1 MEYCS
6 YLQWR
11 WEQYFFLGL
20 PSSCFRKEYAERFM
34 GRKPVSCT
42 LKARARKTIGSKELM
57 VDLPSAETA
66 GNKITTVNSAKKDS
80 CRDSRGRNARGSI
93 VTCQS
98 LFWLVLCAL
107 LCCFPG
113 PALAESPQ
121 PAVLQEGQSG
131 LPDASGTV
139 ARAAGLPLQ
148 QSLGRISG
156 KVVDQSGSIIGGVEI
171 RLTREDQSPSQEVF
185 SDADGQFSFVNVAP
199 GSFQLTI
206 TLEGFTTQVAS
217 GTVSPGETH
226 IVPQVVLTVAAQ
238 VTQVT
243 VGLTQVQQAEVQIKD
258 QEKQR
263 VLGIIPNFYVSY
275 VPNAVALTPKQK
287 FELAW
292 KSSVDPFTFVAVGA
306 VAGASQAGDQFSG
319 YGQGAQGYAKRYG
332 ASYGDVVIGTF
343 MGSAILPSILKQDPR
358 YFYKGTGSTR
368 SRMLYALVS
377 PFICKGD
384 NGRWQPDYSYVLGN
398 FAAASIANLYYPS
411 SDRHGAGAVVG
422 TALIRLGE
430 SAVSAVF
437 QEFIVR
443 KLTRNLPARAAT

>member
-1 MEYCS
+1 M
-6 YLQWR
+6 
-11 WEQYFFLGL
+11 
-20 PSSCFRKEYAERFM
+20 
-34 GRKPVSCT
+34 
-42 LKARARKTIGSKELM
+42 
-57 VDLPSAETA
+57 
-66 GNKITTVNSAKKDS
+66 NSAKKDS
-80 CRDSRGRNARGSI
+80 WKDSWGRSTRGSTVI
-93 VTCQS
+93 CQS
-98 LFWLVLCAL
+98 LFWLLLCAL
-107 LCCFPG
+107 LCSFPG
-113 PALAESPQ
+113 RAFAQSPQ
-121 PAVLQEGQSG
+121 APVLQQGQNG
-131 LPDASGTV
+131 EPETPGIGAST
-139 ARAAGLPLQ
+139 GLPLQ
-148 QSLGRISG
+148 QSLGSISG
-156 KVVDQSGSIIGGVEI
+156 KVVDQSGSIVGGVQI
-171 RLTREDQSPSQEVF
+171 RLTREDQSPSQEIF
-185 SDADGQFSFVNVAP
+185 SGADGLFSFVNVAT

-206 TLEGFTTQVAS
+206 TLEGFTTQVIS
-217 GTVSPGETH
+217 GTVSPGETY
-226 IVPQVVLTVAAQ
+226 IVPQVVLNVATQ

-243 VGLTQVQQAEVQIKD
+243 VGLTQVELAEVQIKD

-275 VPNAVALTPKQK
+275 VPDAVALTPRQK

-332 ASYGDVVIGTF
+332 ASYGDVVIGTL
-343 MGSAILPSILKQDPR
+343 MGSAILPSLLKQDPR

-368 SRMLYALVS
+368 SRMLYALGS

-398 FAAASIANLYYPS
+398 FAAAGIANLYYPS

-443 KLTRNLPARAAT
+443 KFTRNLPAHDTEQP